1 MADEVVKDS
10 GTADKKDKKER
21 KEKKSWFKGLKA
33 EFKKI
38 IWTDR
43 KTLGKQAV
51 AVIVISVIFC
61 VLITL
66 VDSVALEAIEFII
79 R

>member
-10 GTADKKDKKER
+10 GKADKKNKKER
-21 KEKKSWFKGLKA
+21 KEKKSWFKGLKT

-38 IWTDR
+38 MWTDK
-43 KTLGKQAV
+43 KTLGKQAI
-51 AVIVISVIFC
+51 AVIVVSVLFC

-66 VDSVALEAIEFII
+66 VDSVALAAIEFII
-79 R
+79 G

>member
-10 GTADKKDKKER
+10 GKAKKKDKKER
-21 KEKKSWFKGLKA
+21 KEKKSWFKGLKT

-38 IWTDR
+38 MWTDK
-43 KTLGKQAV
+43 KTLGKQAI
-51 AVIVISVIFC
+51 AVIVVSVLFC

-66 VDSVALEAIEFII
+66 VDSVALAAIEFII
-79 R
+79 G